1 VNIDR
6 LSPNQRYLLN
16 IAIIVGSL
24 LLCLL
29 LQFMRLPGMSLLGNP
44 VNWAT
49 LWTIVWSINHPLWS
63 STIAGIAVGMIQDGL
78 TDRFPSHIPTLTTI
92 AVLTSLFYQRRGTR
106 DGRVIV
112 ALLIAFFMLALGDT
126 ITAFQYALD
135 RVSPELHL
143 VFSPSTHYIWQSYK
157 QIVLSSLLLGSLWF
171 PVLYY
176 PLTTWWQRLHSLER
190 SDKQRRS
197 GTTRI
202 NY

>member
-6 LSPNQRYLLN
+6 LSPNQRYFLN

-24 LLCLL
+24 LLCFL
-29 LQFMRLPGMSLLGNP
+29 LQFVRLPGISLLGNS
-44 VNWAT
+44 VNWIT

-63 STIAGIAVGMIQDGL
+63 STIAGIAIGMIQDGL

-112 ALLIAFFMLALGDT
+112 ALLVAFFMLALGDT

-135 RVSPELHL
+135 RVIPEFHL
-143 VFSPSTHYIWQSYK
+143 VFSQSTNYIWRPFLIAARQSL
-157 QIVLSSLLLGSLWF
+157 VSSTLLPPHHVVAKTPFSRKSRQTA
-171 PVLYY
+171 P
-176 PLTTWWQRLHSLER
+176 QRYDE
-190 SDKQRRS
+190 
-197 GTTRI
+197 
-202 NY
+202 N